1 MDSVKVVLV
10 GESGVGKT
18 SIVSRFT
25 KDSFNADEISSSSAQ
40 FISKTIKINEQSIKF
55 DIWDTA
61 GQERFRALAKIFYKD
76 AKVII
81 LVYDIISKESF
92 ECLKKYW
99 YKESSENSTADIFFV
114 VGNKSDLYENEQV
127 SDEEGKKFAKDIKGI
142 FKLTSALS
150 NTGIDRLFE
159 SIGKKILDRNY
170 NEDGVKDLSNSIPK
184 KKNANSNNNRG
195 RDTLKLTN
203 QNVGVKN
210 KRRCHC
216 GAHQ

>member
-127 SDEEGKKFAKDIKGI
+127 SDEEGKKFAKEINAI

-159 SIGKKILDRNY
+159 TIGKKILNPNF
-170 NEDGVKDLSNSIPK
+170 NEDDINDLSNSIPGKQNVNINKNKGKDTVKLNNQNINNSDK
-184 KKNANSNNNRG
+184 KK
-195 RDTLKLTN
+195 
-203 QNVGVKN
+203 
-210 KRRCHC
+210 RCC
-216 GAHQ
+216 KQ

>member
-25 KDSFNADEISSSSAQ
+25 KDTFNEDEISSSSAQ

-61 GQERFRALAKIFYKD
+61 GQEKFRALAKIFYKD

-81 LVYDIISKESF
+81 LVYDIVNKESF
-92 ECLKKYW
+92 ESLKKYW

-127 SDEEGKKFAKDIKGI
+127 SDKEGKKFAKEINAI

-150 NTGIDRLFE
+150 NNGIDRLFE
-159 SIGKKILDRNY
+159 AIGKKILNPNF
-170 NEDGVKDLSNSIPK
+170 NEDDINDLSNSIPSK
-184 KKNANSNNNRG
+184 QNVNINKNQG
-195 RDTLKLTN
+195 RVTLKLTN
-203 QNVGVKN
+203 QNVNNSDK
-210 KRRCHC
+210 KRRCC
-216 GAHQ
+216 RQ

>member
-127 SDEEGKKFAKDIKGI
+127 SDEEGKKFAKEINAI

-159 SIGKKILDRNY
+159 TIGKKILNPNF
-170 NEDGVKDLSNSIPK
+170 NEDDINDLSNSIPGKQNVNINK
-184 KKNANSNNNRG
+184 KQG
-195 RDTLKLTN
+195 RDTVKLNN
-203 QNVGVKN
+203 QNVNNSDK
-210 KRRCHC
+210 KKKCC
-216 GAHQ
+216 

>member
-1 MDSVKVVLV
+1 MEPIKLVLL

-18 SIVSRFT
+18 SIISRFT
-25 KDSFNADEISSSSAQ
+25 KDTFNHEEISSSSAQ
-40 FISKTIKINEQSIKF
+40 FISKTIKVNEESIKF

-127 SDEEGKKFAKDIKGI
+127 SDEEGKKFAKEINAI

-170 NEDGVKDLSNSIPK
+170 NEDGIKDLSNSIPK
-184 KKNANSNNNRG
+184 KKNANINNNKG

-203 QNVGVKN
+203 QNVNVKN
-210 KRRCHC
+210 KRKCVC
-216 GAHQ
+216 GGHQ